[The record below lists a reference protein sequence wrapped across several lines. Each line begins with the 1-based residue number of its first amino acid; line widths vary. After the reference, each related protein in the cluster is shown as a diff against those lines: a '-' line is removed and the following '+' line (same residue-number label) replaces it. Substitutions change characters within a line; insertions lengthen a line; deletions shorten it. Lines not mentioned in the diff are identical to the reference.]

1 MDDSCV
7 TRAGL
12 SGDLSDYRNLTATPL
27 GHALHMTTTA
37 VEPDTQLSLLP
48 TERVPEVLRLDPE
61 TCRRGKVEI
70 ARLVTE
76 IERRRAA
83 RHAA

>member
-1 MDDSCV
+1 
-7 TRAGL
+7 
-12 SGDLSDYRNLTATPL
+12 
-27 GHALHMTTTA
+27 MTTTA